1 MTSMADDASLTDPF
15 WTSERLR
22 DLRAQTPGVAHV
34 AHLNNA
40 GAALMSR
47 AVRDATVAHLD
58 LESRIGG
65 YEAADA
71 VAPEIEQL
79 YANSAELLGARP
91 DELGLVESATR
102 AWSSAVS
109 GLRFSP
115 GDRIITTATEYVSNA
130 MGLLRLREMHGV
142 EIDLAPAD
150 STGAAD
156 LDALAGLIGPRTR
169 AIALTH
175 VATSGGLVQPAA
187 EIGAIAKEHELL
199 YLVDACQSVGQ
210 LDVNV
215 QELNADMV
223 SFTGR
228 KFLRAP
234 RGTGMIWVGK
244 HAIGHFSSH
253 VGMDGNHSTWAEP
266 MRHELPT
273 TARRFTPFELPLA
286 AVMGFGVA
294 VSELLE
300 LGAHNVERRVT
311 SLADQLR
318 AGLSEIPGVT
328 IQDLGEHRCGIV
340 TFTTEAAAP
349 ADLRDSLRAQ
359 GINVSV
365 TGAGSARFDLPHR
378 GLDSLVRAS
387 VHYYNDSEDIERLL
401 RHVAAA

>member
-1 MTSMADDASLTDPF
+1 MADDASLTEPF
-15 WTSERLR
+15 WTSERLKDVR
-22 DLRAQTPGVAHV
+22 DRTPGVAHV

-40 GAALMSR
+40 GAALMSQ
-47 AVRDATVAHLD
+47 AVRNATVAHLD

-71 VAPEIEQL
+71 VAPTIEQL
-79 YANSAELLGARP
+79 YVDSAQLLGAQP

-109 GLRFSP
+109 GLRFTQ

-150 STGAAD
+150 STGAVD
-156 LDALAGLIGPRTR
+156 LDALRGLIGPRTR

-215 QELNADMV
+215 RELNADMV

-234 RGTGMIWVGK
+234 RGTGMIWVGS
-244 HAIGHFSSH
+244 HAIDNFSSH

-266 MRHELPT
+266 MRHELPA

-311 SLADQLR
+311 ALADQLR
-318 AGLSEIPGVT
+318 TGLSEIPGVT

-340 TFTTEAAAP
+340 TFTTEATAP
-349 ADLRDSLRAQ
+349 TALRDALRAQ

-365 TGAGSARFDLPHR
+365 TGAGSARFDLPNR